1 MPKLLGVST
10 MPRPMC
16 QRQRRFAITL
26 AVIGCLMIDSAR
38 SSRPLPFVKSTDFC
52 ALKIDG
58 KPRGASGPNEYGLP
72 RRRP

>member
-1 MPKLLGVST
+1 
-10 MPRPMC
+10 
-16 QRQRRFAITL
+16 
-26 AVIGCLMIDSAR
+26 VIGCLMIDSAR